1 MLVLVDRHVEH
12 QGMSIDKLE
21 LISSKVLACSV
32 LDSHFA
38 VMRTLAK
45 TIITA

>member
-12 QGMSIDKLE
+12 QGKGIYKLE
-21 LISSKVLACSV
+21 VTSFKVLAYSL

-45 TIITA
+45 IIITT